1 MTLPNG
7 QPKKYIGECGKLVL
21 NPAYREWKNQQNSA
35 LMVTETK
42 IPTAVAEPVSTMAD
56 GVAVATVT
64 PARIHKPT
72 AGCIPVEV
80 PEGCGPGDLIRVP
93 LVNDELF
100 DVTVP
105 QGCHAGSVFQ
115 VAMPSKQQQ
124 QQQQQ
129 QPLKHQGPVLQ
140 NKTATNSAG
149 DVLNYGEV
157 HMNLDKTPIVAAGAE
172 HRTIAIEM
180 TERGCCKEGFYGNY
194 QPNKISL
201 SSDEFYE
208 AIEKYE
214 QVGCCGDKD
223 RVTDK
228 LNKQYNSRHLR
239 FKIERRAD
247 MVLSLEYGTHSSD
260 KLFLTI
266 TQN

>member
-1 MTLPNG
+1 M
-7 QPKKYIGECGKLVL
+7 
-21 NPAYREWKNQQNSA
+21 
-35 LMVTETK
+35 TK
-42 IPTAVAEPVSTMAD
+42 IPTAVAEPVSATAD
-56 GVAVATVT
+56 SVAVAIAT
-64 PARIHKPT
+64 PARAHKPT
-72 AGCIPVEV
+72 AGNNTIPVEV

-93 LVNDELF
+93 LINDELF

-124 QQQQQ
+124 QQ
-129 QPLKHQGPVLQ
+129 PLRHQGPTVQ

-149 DVLNYGEV
+149 DVLEYGEV
-157 HMNLDKTPIVAAGAE
+157 HINLDKTPIVAAGAE

-201 SSDEFYE
+201 SSDEFYQ

-214 QVGCCGDKD
+214 QAGCCGDKD
-223 RVTDK
+223 RVTDR
-228 LNKQYNSRHLR
+228 LNKEYNSRHLR

-247 MVLSLEYGTHSSD
+247 MELSLEYGAHSSD